1 MAVLGFTT
9 VGSLLKEQTEFVKG
23 KGIES
28 FGVTVIDDAEGRH
41 DRVAASNAQLHLFM
55 QMKRGNV
62 THLLLQS
69 AEEAQ
74 IFFANLEAYYGKDK
88 ADSIVSGLAILT
100 TGDAAG
106 YLDARGLKSMQY
118 PSFEEAV
125 QALF

>member
-118 PSFEEAV
+118 LSFEEAV